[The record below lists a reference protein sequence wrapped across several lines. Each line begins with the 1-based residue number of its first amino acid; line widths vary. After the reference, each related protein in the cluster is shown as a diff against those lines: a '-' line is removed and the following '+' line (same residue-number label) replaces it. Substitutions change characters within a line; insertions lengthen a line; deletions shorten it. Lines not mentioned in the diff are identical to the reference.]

1 MYFLASSK
9 SYLTREIRLAELTSV
24 LTDLVKPE
32 NCTKDNLLQLRL
44 FSVLCHAIETEH
56 KS

>member
-1 MYFLASSK
+1 MHFLASSK
-9 SYLTREIRLAELTSV
+9 SYLAREIRLTELTSV

-32 NCTKDNLLQLRL
+32 NCTEDNLLQLRL

-56 KS
+56 K

>member
-56 KS
+56 K